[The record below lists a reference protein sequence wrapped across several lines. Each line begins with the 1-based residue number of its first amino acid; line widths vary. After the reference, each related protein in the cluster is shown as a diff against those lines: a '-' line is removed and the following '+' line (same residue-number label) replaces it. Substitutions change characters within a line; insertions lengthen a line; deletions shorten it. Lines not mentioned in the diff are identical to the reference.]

1 MKIIMGIT
9 QAVAGI
15 IIFGIIVLF
24 MLISIGSV
32 ITNEAIE
39 KLKKVNKG
47 IKTNKEE
54 NENE

>member
-24 MLISIGSV
+24 MLISIGSI
-32 ITNEAIE
+32 ITNEAIDYF
-39 KLKKVNKG
+39 KKINEGFNTNKG
-47 IKTNKEE
+47 EDE
-54 NENE
+54 NE